1 MTNKLFRDKAIDA
14 QKSKWIGEVIL
25 IRPFSFTV
33 LTIVVAIFTVL
44 LVSFIF
50 FGSYTK
56 RTSVKGLLIPNTGL
70 IRVYSAEGGTVSEK
84 FVKEGQLVEK
94 GTPLITL
101 KMTRYNS
108 TGNYNESVQKQIE
121 LKKQSLD
128 TEKNK
133 LKDLH
138 LNNVQQ
144 LNAEIQ
150 SIRLDLIKLDGL
162 IAEQRQRLA
171 LAQENAHRYRDLKD
185 KEYISIEEYQLKQDN
200 YISLKVALQSYERE
214 KNTKQ
219 AELENKILAQQGLA
233 SKLES
238 ELTLVDR
245 QLASN
250 QQEFLENKAR
260 DSLLLQANATGKI
273 ASINAEVGQFISPNI
288 PVMNIVPTPS
298 YLEAHLFVPSSAIG
312 FIRTGQTVKLRFQ
325 AYPYQKFGQ
334 GEGVI
339 HSISATTMNPQELT
353 NLGELSQGVTFNQ
366 SEPVY
371 LVKVKLEQQFVKAY
385 GESKPLKVGMAFD
398 ADIMQEKRKLYE
410 WVLEPLYSITGK
422 I

>member
-1 MTNKLFRDKAIDA
+1 MTKKLFRDKAIDA

-33 LTIVVAIFTVL
+33 LTICVVIFILML
-44 LVSFIF
+44 LSFIF

-70 IRVYSAEGGTVSEK
+70 IRVYSSEGGTVSEK
-84 FVKEGQLVEK
+84 FVKDGQSVQK
-94 GTPLITL
+94 GAPLLAL

-108 TGNYNESVQKQIE
+108 SGNYNESVEQQIQ
-121 LKKQSLD
+121 LKKQSLE
-128 TEKNK
+128 TEKDK

-138 LNNVQQ
+138 VNSAQQ
-144 LNAEIQ
+144 LDAEVQ
-150 SIRLDLIKLDGL
+150 SLHLDLNKLDGL

-171 LAQENAHRYRDLKD
+171 LAQENVNRYRDLKD
-185 KEYISIEEYQLKQDN
+185 KEYISVEEFQLKQDN
-200 YISLKVALQSYERE
+200 YMSQKVTLQSYERE
-214 KNTKQ
+214 KISKQ
-219 AELENKILAQQGLA
+219 SELANKQLVQKSLG
-233 SKLES
+233 SKLDN
-238 ELTLVDR
+238 ELSMLDR
-245 QLASN
+245 QIAAN
-250 QQEFLENKAR
+250 QQESLENKAR
-260 DSLLLQANATGKI
+260 DSLILQANSAGHI

-288 PVMNIVPTPS
+288 PVMNIVPSPS
-298 YLEAHLFVPSSAIG
+298 HLEAHLFVPSAAIG
-312 FIRTGQTVKLRFQ
+312 FIRIGQPVKLRFQ

-334 GEGVI
+334 GQGKI
-339 HSISATTMNPQELT
+339 TSISATTMNPQQLT
-353 NLGELSQGVTFNQ
+353 NFGEFSQGMSLNQ
-366 SEPVY
+366 NEPVY
-371 LVKVKLEQQFVKAY
+371 LVKVTLNQQTVKAY

>member
-94 GTPLITL
+94 GTPLIAL

-108 TGNYNESVQKQIE
+108 TGNYNESVQQQIE

-138 LNNVQQ
+138 LNSVQQ

-219 AELENKILAQQGLA
+219 AELENKLLAQQGLA

-353 NLGELSQGVTFNQ
+353 NLGELSQGVTLNQ

>member
-108 TGNYNESVQKQIE
+108 TGNYNESVQQQIE

-133 LKDLH
+133 LKDLY

-219 AELENKILAQQGLA
+219 AELENKLLAQQGLA

-371 LVKVKLEQQFVKAY
+371 LVKVKLVQQFVKAY

>member
-33 LTIVVAIFTVL
+33 LTIVVATFTVL

-70 IRVYSAEGGTVSEK
+70 IRVYSAEGGAVSEK

-94 GTPLITL
+94 GTPLIAL

-108 TGNYNESVQKQIE
+108 TGNYNESVQQQIE

-138 LNNVQQ
+138 LNSVQQ

-162 IAEQRQRLA
+162 IAEQSQRLA

-219 AELENKILAQQGLA
+219 AELENKLLAQQGLA

-353 NLGELSQGVTFNQ
+353 NLGELSQGVTLNQ

-371 LVKVKLEQQFVKAY
+371 LVKVKLKQQFVKAY

>member
-1 MTNKLFRDKAIDA
+1 MTNKLFRDKAIYA

-94 GTPLITL
+94 GTPLIAL

-108 TGNYNESVQKQIE
+108 TGNYNESVQQQIK

-138 LNNVQQ
+138 LNSVQQ

-162 IAEQRQRLA
+162 IAEQSQRLA

-219 AELENKILAQQGLA
+219 AELENKLLAQQGLA
-233 SKLES
+233 SKLE
-238 ELTLVDR
+238 
-245 QLASN
+245 
-250 QQEFLENKAR
+250 
-260 DSLLLQANATGKI
+260 SLLLQANATGKI

-353 NLGELSQGVTFNQ
+353 NLGELSQGVTLNQ

>member
-94 GTPLITL
+94 GTPLIAL

-108 TGNYNESVQKQIE
+108 TGNYNESVQQQIE

-138 LNNVQQ
+138 LNSVQQ

-219 AELENKILAQQGLA
+219 AELENKLLAQQGLA

-273 ASINAEVGQFISPNI
+273 ASTNAEVGQFISPNI

-353 NLGELSQGVTFNQ
+353 NLGELSQGVTLNQ

>member
-84 FVKEGQLVEK
+84 FVKEGQLVEN

-219 AELENKILAQQGLA
+219 AELENKLLAQQGLA

>member
-84 FVKEGQLVEK
+84 FVKEGQLVGK
-94 GTPLITL
+94 GTPLIAL

-108 TGNYNESVQKQIE
+108 TGNYNESVQQQIE

-138 LNNVQQ
+138 LNSVQQ

-219 AELENKILAQQGLA
+219 AELENKLLAQQGLA

-353 NLGELSQGVTFNQ
+353 NLGELSQGVTLNQ

>member
-108 TGNYNESVQKQIE
+108 TGNYNESVQQQIE

-219 AELENKILAQQGLA
+219 AELENKLLAQQGLA

-298 YLEAHLFVPSSAIG
+298 YLEAHLFVSSSAIG

>member
-94 GTPLITL
+94 GTPLIAL

-108 TGNYNESVQKQIE
+108 TGNYHESVQQQIE

-138 LNNVQQ
+138 LNSVQQ

-162 IAEQRQRLA
+162 IAEQSQRLA

-185 KEYISIEEYQLKQDN
+185 KEYISIEEYQLKKDN

-219 AELENKILAQQGLA
+219 AELENKLLAQQGLA

-260 DSLLLQANATGKI
+260 DSLLLQANATGQI

-353 NLGELSQGVTFNQ
+353 NLGELSQGVTLNQ

>member
-1 MTNKLFRDKAIDA
+1 MTNKLFRDKAIYA

-94 GTPLITL
+94 GTPLIAL

-108 TGNYNESVQKQIE
+108 TGNYNESVQQQIK

-138 LNNVQQ
+138 LNSVQQ

-162 IAEQRQRLA
+162 IAEQSQRLA

-219 AELENKILAQQGLA
+219 AELENKLLAQQGLA

-353 NLGELSQGVTFNQ
+353 NLGELSQGVTLNQ

>member
-70 IRVYSAEGGTVSEK
+70 IRVYSAEGGSVSEK

-94 GTPLITL
+94 GTPLIAL

-108 TGNYNESVQKQIE
+108 TGNYNESVQQQIE

-138 LNNVQQ
+138 LNSVQQ

-219 AELENKILAQQGLA
+219 AELENKLLAQQGLA

-238 ELTLVDR
+238 ELILVDR

>member
-94 GTPLITL
+94 GTPLIAL

-108 TGNYNESVQKQIE
+108 TGNYNESVQQQIE

-138 LNNVQQ
+138 LNSVQQ

-219 AELENKILAQQGLA
+219 AELENKLLAQQGLA

-273 ASINAEVGQFISPNI
+273 ASINAEVGQFISLNI

-353 NLGELSQGVTFNQ
+353 NLGELSQGVTLNQ

>member
-94 GTPLITL
+94 GTPLIAL

-108 TGNYNESVQKQIE
+108 TGNYNESVQQQIK

-138 LNNVQQ
+138 LNSVQQ

-162 IAEQRQRLA
+162 IAEQSQRLA

-219 AELENKILAQQGLA
+219 AELENKLLAQQGLA

-353 NLGELSQGVTFNQ
+353 NLGELSQGVTLNQ

>member
-108 TGNYNESVQKQIE
+108 TGNYNESVQQQIE

-138 LNNVQQ
+138 LNSVQQ

-219 AELENKILAQQGLA
+219 AELENKLLAQQGLA

-353 NLGELSQGVTFNQ
+353 NLGELSQGVTLNQ

>member
-33 LTIVVAIFTVL
+33 LTSVVAIFTVL

-94 GTPLITL
+94 GTPLIAL

-108 TGNYNESVQKQIE
+108 TGNYNESVQQQIE

-138 LNNVQQ
+138 LNSVQQ

-150 SIRLDLIKLDGL
+150 SIRLDLIKLDSL

-219 AELENKILAQQGLA
+219 AELENKLLAQQGLA

-353 NLGELSQGVTFNQ
+353 NLGELSQGVTLNQ

>member
-33 LTIVVAIFTVL
+33 LTSVVAIFTVL

-108 TGNYNESVQKQIE
+108 TGNYNESVQQQIE

-138 LNNVQQ
+138 LNSVQQ

-219 AELENKILAQQGLA
+219 AELENKLLAQQGLA

-353 NLGELSQGVTFNQ
+353 NLGELSQGVTLNQ